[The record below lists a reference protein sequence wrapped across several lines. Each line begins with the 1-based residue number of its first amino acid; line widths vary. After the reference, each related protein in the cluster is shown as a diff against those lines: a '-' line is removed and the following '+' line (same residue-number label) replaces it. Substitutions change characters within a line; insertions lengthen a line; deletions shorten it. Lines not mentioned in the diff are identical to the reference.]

1 MAELP
6 RPRGALVVA
15 VDGVLAESLHGRG
28 EALLAGAYKFGLLER
43 SADTA
48 HTSQQEPPHERSTIP
63 PHERPTIPSHTQP
76 TIPAHTQP
84 TIPPHELIVGR
95 SWSEAVRLL
104 PDVPADETL
113 LDLAAH
119 AAEQEWT
126 HAMNRGLPIVDTAA
140 LQRCRAAVQAGWRL
154 ILRAD
159 STRSSSAA
167 LFTFLEEE
175 TGAVRCISG
184 DDPGVLSMRGM
195 SVLSSQYA
203 GIITASSARGN
214 GFFVEPEP
222 VRLRLGGAI
231 ARYLSAGWPAG

>member
-28 EALLAGAYKFGLLER
+28 EALLAGAYKVGLLER
-43 SADTA
+43 SADSA
-48 HTSQQEPPHERSTIP
+48 HPSQQEPPHERSTIP
-63 PHERPTIPSHTQP
+63 PH
-76 TIPAHTQP
+76 TQP
-84 TIPPHELIVGR
+84 TIPPHERPTLPAHELIVGR

-104 PDVPADETL
+104 PGVPADETL

-126 HAMNRGLPIVDTAA
+126 RAMNRGLPIVDTAA

-203 GIITASSARGN
+203 GIITASSARGK